1 MITIKELKEYLGNL
15 PEEFDEFIMVNGE
28 VSPLID
34 GEYYVRVDKPVIQLH
49 IDEENKEFVLSHQT
63 QEEVDG
69 IIDDVNGD
77 TEEDKG

>member
-15 PEEFDEFIMVNGE
+15 PEEFDEFVMVNGE

-34 GEYYVRVDKPVIQLH
+34 GEYYVRVDKSVIQLH

-69 IIDDVNGD
+69 VIDNVNGD